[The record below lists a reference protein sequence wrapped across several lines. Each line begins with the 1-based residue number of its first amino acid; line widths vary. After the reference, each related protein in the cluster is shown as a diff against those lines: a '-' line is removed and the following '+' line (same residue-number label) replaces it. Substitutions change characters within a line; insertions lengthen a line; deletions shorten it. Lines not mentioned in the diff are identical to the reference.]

1 MLLPVGSTSRRL
13 HDQNEQVAL
22 SREIFSLLRENVF
35 EWSTSSSD
43 SETTHTRQP
52 AACRRT
58 IKLLPLRLPR
68 TARTL
73 LSPEP
78 APYCGAA
85 MCSPTPRARVPWPG
99 KPSEPSDENNTVRL
113 VRVRGDGHTCDRQ
126 KARPR
131 TARVSANEANEADEV
146 TAQHLAAAVLP
157 DLDSQNGQM
166 EMVQAEA

>member
-1 MLLPVGSTSRRL
+1 MVY
-13 HDQNEQVAL
+13 
-22 SREIFSLLRENVF
+22 
-35 EWSTSSSD
+35 
-43 SETTHTRQP
+43 QP
-52 AACRRT
+52 AQTVTLHILASQLHADRQA
-58 IKLLPLRLPR
+58 IKLPTLRLPR

-78 APYCGAA
+78 APGCGAA

-113 VRVRGDGHTCDRQ
+113 VRVRGDGRTCDRQ

-166 EMVQAEA
+166 EVVHRRERAEDGAGLPMASQVVVAASVHHTPGVA

>member
-1 MLLPVGSTSRRL
+1 VGGFV
-13 HDQNEQVAL
+13 E
-22 SREIFSLLRENVF
+22 EIFALLRKSVY

-43 SETTHTRQP
+43 RDATHTLASQLHADRQ
-52 AACRRT
+52 A
-58 IKLLPLRLPR
+58 IKLPTLRLPR

-78 APYCGAA
+78 APDCGAA